1 MQGLCWY
8 AVFGF
13 HGSVHHGKT
22 ALLWSYLFKG
32 NRVQSF
38 VLCLDAML
46 SYASKPT
53 RICSVFFSFL
63 PWTEACRVWG
73 IVLSFVLVFLISL
86 NIVWSYFGEDLLGR
100 PFRRRPCYCVNIP
113 GCFRQKTKP
122 SAFVKVVGSHLAAE
136 TYPLKS
142 HGSSKSF
149 VFHRTTQCFCNRL
162 SFLTAGK
169 SQVELM
175 TLMTHDSVPINVL
188 VNRDPAATYVIAG
201 PPINGMQTS
210 LIHLFLSSHGK
221 SKCLLVGGSI

>member
-1 MQGLCWY
+1 MLICCVWIPWLCASWQNCSTLVLSVQRKSCTKFCVMFGCY
-8 AVFGF
+8 AKLCFQ
-13 HGSVHHGKT
+13 T
-22 ALLWSYLFKG
+22 NAYLF
-32 NRVQSF
+32 S
-38 VLCLDAML
+38 L
-46 SYASKPT
+46 
-53 RICSVFFSFL
+53 FL
-63 PWTEACRVWG
+63 ISAWG

>member
-1 MQGLCWY
+1 M
-8 AVFGF
+8 
-13 HGSVHHGKT
+13 
-22 ALLWSYLFKG
+22 
-32 NRVQSF
+32 
-38 VLCLDAML
+38 
-46 SYASKPT
+46 
-53 RICSVFFSFL
+53 
-63 PWTEACRVWG
+63 
-73 IVLSFVLVFLISL
+73 
-86 NIVWSYFGEDLLGR
+86 WSYFGEDLLGR